1 MVETET
7 TTETQRTQRL
17 HREKQILMP
26 KDAHEMNESEV
37 RSRIITLGFGGDER
51 LFIAFYRKLQQGL
64 PEGTGIVLRGSVVT
78 NQRHEDGQPF
88 DSLGKG
94 TSDLDVTLVGSK
106 VMEAWS
112 SDAYYIPGMHTK
124 PLCDK
129 DPEIAPS
136 LKELRESL
144 QTLVGRPVNF
154 QATSSLVLY
163 GRDVLF
169 GETYFVVVPSGEN
182 A

>member
-1 MVETET
+1 MTDRPTE
-7 TTETQRTQRL
+7 
-17 HREKQILMP
+17 P
-26 KDAHEMNESEV
+26 KDAHQMTENEL
-37 RSRIITLGFGGDER
+37 RSRIVTLAFDSDER

-78 NQRHEDGQPF
+78 NKRHEDGAAF

-112 SDAYYIPGMHTK
+112 PEAYYIPALHTK

-129 DPEIAPS
+129 DPDIAPS
-136 LKELRESL
+136 LNPLRESL
-144 QTLVGRPVNF
+144 QKLVGRPVNF

-169 GETYFVVVPSGEN
+169 GEPYYVIVDAG
-182 A
+182 ADA

>member
-1 MVETET
+1 MA
-7 TTETQRTQRL
+7 
-17 HREKQILMP
+17 
-26 KDAHEMNESEV
+26 KDAYEMNESEV
-37 RSRIITLGFGGDER
+37 RSRIVTLAFGGDER

-78 NQRHEDGQPF
+78 NKRHEDGTPF
-88 DSLGKG
+88 DSQGKG
-94 TSDLDVTLVGSK
+94 TSDIDVTVVGSK
-106 VMEAWS
+106 VMEAWN
-112 SDAYYIPGMHTK
+112 SDAYYLPGLHTK

-129 DPEIAPS
+129 DPDIAPS
-136 LKELRESL
+136 LNPLRESL
-144 QTLVGRPVNF
+144 QKMIGRPVNM

-169 GETYFVVVPSGEN
+169 GEPYYVVVPAGDS

>member
-1 MVETET
+1 MA
-7 TTETQRTQRL
+7 
-17 HREKQILMP
+17 
-26 KDAHEMNESEV
+26 KDAYEMNESEV
-37 RSRIITLGFGGDER
+37 RSRIITLAFGGDER

-78 NQRHEDGQPF
+78 NQRHEDGTPF
-88 DSLGKG
+88 DSQGVG
-94 TSDLDVTLVGSK
+94 TSDLDVTLVGRK
-106 VMEAWS
+106 VMEMWES
-112 SDAYYIPGMHTK
+112 SAFYIPGLHTK

-129 DPEIAPS
+129 DPNIAPN
-136 LKELRESL
+136 LNPLRESL
-144 QTLVGRPVNF
+144 QQLVGRPVNM

-169 GETYFVVVPSGEN
+169 GEPYFVVVPQGED

>member
-1 MVETET
+1 
-7 TTETQRTQRL
+7 
-17 HREKQILMP
+17 MP
-26 KDAHEMNESEV
+26 KDAYEMNETEI
-37 RSRIITLGFGGDER
+37 RSRIVTLAFGGDER

-78 NQRHEDGQPF
+78 NKRHEDGLPF
-88 DSLGKG
+88 DSQGKA

-106 VMEAWS
+106 VMEAWN
-112 SDAYYIPGMHTK
+112 SDAYYLPGLHTK
-124 PLCDK
+124 PLGDK
-129 DPEIAPS
+129 HPDTAPS
-136 LKELRESL
+136 LNPLRESL
-144 QTLVGRPVNF
+144 QKLVGRPVNF

-169 GETYFVVVPSGEN
+169 GEPYYVVVPQGED

>member
-1 MVETET
+1 
-7 TTETQRTQRL
+7 
-17 HREKQILMP
+17 MP

-37 RSRIITLGFGGDER
+37 RSRIITLAFGGDER

-64 PEGTGIVLRGSVVT
+64 PAGTGIVLRCSVVT
-78 NQRHEDGQPF
+78 NQRHEDGTPF
-88 DSLGKG
+88 DSQGVG
-94 TSDLDVTLVGSK
+94 TSDLDVTVVGREA
-106 VMEAWS
+106 MEMWDTGAF
-112 SDAYYIPGMHTK
+112 YIPGLHTK

-129 DPEIAPS
+129 DPDIAPN
-136 LKELRESL
+136 LNPLRESL
-144 QTLVGRPVNF
+144 QKMVGRPVNM

-169 GETYFVVVPSGEN
+169 GEPYFVVVPSGED

>member
-1 MVETET
+1 
-7 TTETQRTQRL
+7 
-17 HREKQILMP
+17 MP
-26 KDAHEMNESEV
+26 KDAYEMDESEV
-37 RSRIITLGFGGDER
+37 RSRIITLAFGGDER
-51 LFIAFYRKLQQGL
+51 LYIAFYRKLQQGL

-78 NQRHEDGQPF
+78 NKRHEDGTPF

-106 VMEAWS
+106 VMEAWN
-112 SDAYYIPGMHTK
+112 SDAYYIPGLHTK

-129 DPEIAPS
+129 DPDVAPS
-136 LKELRESL
+136 LNPLRESL
-144 QTLVGRPVNF
+144 QKLVGRPVNM

-169 GETYFVVVPSGEN
+169 GEAYYVVVPSGEG